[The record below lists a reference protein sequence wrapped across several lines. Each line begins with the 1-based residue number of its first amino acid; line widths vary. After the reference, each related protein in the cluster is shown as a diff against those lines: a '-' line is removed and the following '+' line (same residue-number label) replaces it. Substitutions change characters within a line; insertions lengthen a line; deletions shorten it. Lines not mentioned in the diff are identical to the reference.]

1 MPNGAI
7 ARLMKVRNHLVGGSL
22 LDEGIPRG
30 LVESAQVR
38 TRVLCVAAAL
48 ITALGLIF
56 MTVCAQSDII
66 PDAIAAK
73 RRPGHMMID
82 LEKNLV
88 STRFA
93 LAT

>member
-1 MPNGAI
+1 M
-7 ARLMKVRNHLVGGSL
+7 
-22 LDEGIPRG
+22 
-30 LVESAQVR
+30 
-38 TRVLCVAAAL
+38 VLCVAAAL

-93 LAT
+93 LAARARQHGLSFQVRGRNSRIYSAQAIEYELPEPGE